1 MEKILVTGATGTNGK
16 ALVAQLIKRNA
27 DFVVG
32 ARNVSHAREVLGN
45 QVEVRPFD
53 FADASTYDEALEN
66 VGKVFVLGPPLTLEL
81 YELVNPFL
89 EHLKS
94 TGISRVVYFSAL
106 KAEKMGDKLDFHT
119 KIEEKL
125 KDGFFDYTIL
135 KPSFF
140 GQNFRNYEGENIQER
155 NVVFMPAGDGKVG
168 FIDVEDIAA
177 VAAEVLLSD
186 GHSHKTYELTGPELL
201 SYHDVAQLLSGQ
213 LGRTISYPNPTP
225 ETFKEALKG
234 SGAPE
239 FIGDYLTDVYQLI
252 SRGDVNFLTD
262 NVEAIT
268 GKKPTSL
275 KEVIRRDFV

>member
-45 QVEVRPFD
+45 GVEIRTFD
-53 FADASTYDEALEN
+53 FADTSTYDKALEN
-66 VGKVFVLGPPLTLEL
+66 IGKVFVLGPPLTLEL
-81 YELVNPFL
+81 YELVYPFL

-106 KAEKMGDKLDFHT
+106 KAERMGDKLDFHT

-125 KDGFFDYTIL
+125 KEGFYDYTIL

-140 GQNFRNYEGENIQER
+140 SQNFRNYEGENILER
-155 NVVFMPAGDGKVG
+155 GMVFMPAGDGKVG
-168 FIDVEDIAA
+168 FIDVEDIAD

-186 GHSHKTYELTGPELL
+186 GHSRKTYELTGPELL
-201 SYHDVAQLLSGQ
+201 SYHDAASLLSEQ

-225 ETFKEALKG
+225 DTFKEVLKG

-239 FIGDYLTDVYQLI
+239 FIGNYLTDVYQLI

-262 NVEAIT
+262 NVEVIT

-275 KEVIRRDFV
+275 KEVIRRDFA